1 VWWRTHWEL
10 EEHIEN
16 MMGTHWELE
25 GNIVG
30 IHQEP
35 GKNEK
40 NPPPPHPKLKM
51 KKSKAP

>member
-1 VWWRTHWEL
+1 
-10 EEHIEN
+10 
-16 MMGTHWELE
+16 MMGTIWELE

-30 IHQEP
+30 IHWEP

-40 NPPPPHPKLKM
+40 NKIFPLPHPKLEM

>member
-1 VWWRTHWEL
+1 
-10 EEHIEN
+10 
-16 MMGTHWELE
+16 MGTHWELE

-30 IHQEP
+30 IHQEL

-40 NPPPPHPKLKM
+40 NPSPPPPPHPKLKM